1 MNIKKIFLLA
11 AFFNSFVFS
20 SFNVIQTK
28 ETKQSISEVN
38 LPIERQSYLASF
50 FLLDNY
56 NDLCFELFVISAQEK
71 NDQIF
76 VQLELFKNEDGILIF
91 DSAPVIV
98 LAWGEE
104 AELRVTDDYGFE
116 WTYLFYADLIQ
127 HAIKVKELFKNEEI
141 IQEWN
146 YAWDAEST
154 QKVFFDSFILD
165 GTEYRVLIEPM
176 YMADTDQIVFQWK
189 VFSLEYGTRKLIG
202 SSTIEGQW
210 GEECSFAI
218 TDKNGNNWVYTFFAQ
233 QW

>member
-38 LPIERQSYLASF
+38 LPIEKQSYLASF

-56 NDLCFELFVISAQEK
+56 NDLCFELFVVSAQEK
-71 NDQIF
+71 DDQIF

-104 AELRVTDDYGFE
+104 AELRVTDGYGFE

-141 IQEWN
+141 IKEWN
-146 YAWDAEST
+146 YALDVES
-154 QKVFFDSFILD
+154 VFFDSFILD
-165 GTEYRVLIEPM
+165 GTEYRVLIQPM
-176 YMADTDQIVFQWK
+176 YRDDTDQIVFQWK

-210 GEECSFAI
+210 GEEYSFAI